1 MASRK
6 QKSGAVASVAAKRPS
21 ILVSSTVYG
30 VEELLDRIYMVL
42 TTFGYEVW
50 MSHKG
55 TLPVRSDRTAFE
67 NCLAAVEA
75 CDLFFGLITPDYG
88 TGRDGKEIAITH
100 QELQRAIACRKPR
113 WLLAH
118 QQVVFARRFLRDL
131 GYGTPAER
139 AQLKLSRGAKSLG
152 DLRVIDMYE
161 EAILDTRPLM
171 DRHGNWVQEFRADED
186 ALLFA
191 SAQFSRVQEVERF
204 LNENLADPAAVVAST
219 RATSGEKR

>member
-1 MASRK
+1 MP
-6 QKSGAVASVAAKRPS
+6 KRPT

-30 VEELLDRIYMVL
+30 IEDLLNRIYTEL

-50 MSHKG
+50 MSHRG

-75 CDLFFGLITPDYG
+75 CDLFLGLITPDYG
-88 TGRDGKEIAITH
+88 SGRDGTDLSITH
-100 QELQRAIACRKPR
+100 QELQRAIACKKPR
-113 WLLAH
+113 WLLSH
-118 QQVVFARRFLRDL
+118 QNVVFARRFLRDL
-131 GYGTPAER
+131 GYKTAKER
-139 AQLKLSRGAKSLG
+139 AKLSLKKEARSLA

-161 EAILDTRPLM
+161 EAILDTKPLGE
-171 DRHGNWVQEFRADED
+171 RHGNWVQEFGSDEE

-204 LNENLADPAAVVAST
+204 LQENFSDPASVVA
-219 RATSGEKR
+219 ATQVPSGGQP